1 VSNEEPGLSKVT
13 EWLQPLA
20 DGAAPCGS
28 DLEYD
33 NEFLQLNLAA
43 QGKPETQFGP
53 GEPPD
58 WRAVSEASA
67 SLMGKSRDIR
77 LAVLWV
83 RAQVNLH
90 GFSAF
95 PVGLQLIEGL
105 LANFWDHLH
114 PVPDPDDQDPF
125 ARANALALLPQ
136 PEGLLGDLRQCL
148 FFELRGVGEL
158 RLRSVEIAM
167 GQYPARADE
176 NVPGKDQIVQM
187 IASAIKQNPAL
198 AGQTRTA
205 LAGLASLGKL
215 MTERFGVEA
224 APDLRPLTAMTKLL
238 HGLLPVAAGQSDA
251 GIEPEQGEEAAP
263 GGAGGGG
270 SALSGAVRSRE
281 DALRA
286 IDMVCDYLDRT
297 EPTNPAQLMLRRS
310 RKLLTQNFLQLMKE
324 LAPEAL
330 NEVARVMGVDPE
342 SVTLDP

>member
-1 VSNEEPGLSKVT
+1 VSNEEPGLSNVT
-13 EWLQPLA
+13 EWLQPLP
-20 DGAAPCGS
+20 DTAAPCGS

-33 NEFLQLNLAA
+33 SEFLQLNQAA
-43 QGKPETQFGP
+43 LGKPETQFGP

-67 SLMGKSRDIR
+67 SLLGKSRDLR

-90 GFSAF
+90 GFAAF

-114 PVPDPDDQDPF
+114 PMPDPDDHDPF
-125 ARANALALLPQ
+125 ARANALAPLPQ
-136 PEGLLGDLRQCL
+136 PEGLLGDLRQCQ
-148 FFELRGVGEL
+148 FFDLRGIGEL

-167 GQYPARADE
+167 GQLSARADE
-176 NVPGKDQIVQM
+176 TVPGKDQIMQM

-198 AGQTRTA
+198 PGQTRAA
-205 LAGLASLGKL
+205 LGGLASLGKL

-224 APDLRPLTAMTKLL
+224 APDVRPLTAMTKLL
-238 HGLLPVAAGQSDA
+238 HGLLPIADGETDAVAGAGLGDDA
-251 GIEPEQGEEAAP
+251 ASRA
-263 GGAGGGG
+263 AGGG
-270 SALSGAVRSRE
+270 SQLTGAVRSRE

-330 NEVARVMGVDPE
+330 NEVARVMGVDPG